1 VKSKAMKCILSGLLL
16 FCALI
21 FSLLYSYDALAAEGL
36 TPSRRLWD
44 NIMLVVNFLILVFL
58 FIKYARKPLMDYLRG
73 ERSKLEENLNAID
86 GRLNEVKSGIEEE
99 SEKLKGIDKQIKE
112 IQDRVM
118 EMASREKN
126 EIIEEAKIAAQK
138 MIQDAKV
145 YADYR
150 VAKARKA
157 LSDEMVDIALSMAEE
172 RLVKAISQED
182 SERLTE
188 QFIRNLG
195 TSKRHFD

>member
-1 VKSKAMKCILSGLLL
+1 VNSKCMKCILTGLLL
-16 FCALI
+16 FIAVI
-21 FSLLYSYDALAAEGL
+21 FSLLYSSDALAAEGL

-44 NIMLVVNFLILVFL
+44 DIMLVVNFLILVFF
-58 FIKYARKPLMDYLRG
+58 FIRYARKPLMDYLRG
-73 ERSKLEENLNAID
+73 ERRKMEENLNAID
-86 GRLNEVKSGIEEE
+86 GRLNEVRSVIGEETD
-99 SEKLKGIDKQIKE
+99 KLKGIDKHIKE

-126 EIIEEAKIAAQK
+126 EIIEQAKIAAQK

-150 VAKARKA
+150 VAKAKKA
-157 LSDEMVDIALSMAEE
+157 LSDEMVDIALSVAEE
-172 RLVKAISQED
+172 RLVKAISEED

-195 TSKRHFD
+195 TSKRHFN